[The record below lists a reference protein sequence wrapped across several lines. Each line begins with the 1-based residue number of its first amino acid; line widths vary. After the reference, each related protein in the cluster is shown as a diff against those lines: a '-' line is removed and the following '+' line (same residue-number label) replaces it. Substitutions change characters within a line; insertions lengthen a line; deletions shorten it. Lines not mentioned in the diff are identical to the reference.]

1 MKIGGMS
8 GQRGGKTEFLQ
19 EPLFIRRLMARML
32 DVLEMTSLR
41 DDFLV
46 CVLAPHR
53 EAGRLVIGSWFFN
66 WQQSDGLR
74 SLKG

>member
-1 MKIGGMS
+1 
-8 GQRGGKTEFLQ
+8 
-19 EPLFIRRLMARML
+19 MARML

-46 CVLAPHR
+46 CVLAPDR
-53 EAGRLVIGSWFFN
+53 GAGRLVIGSWFFN